1 MILADKIIQLR
12 KKSGWSQ
19 EELAHQL
26 GVTRQ
31 SVSKWEGGQS
41 VPDLERLLQMSR
53 VFGVSTD
60 YLLKDELEDSPLPI
74 PAQDET
80 EGETLRRVSM
90 EEANAF
96 LVLKDR
102 VTMPIAWAVFLCILS
117 PVCLILLGA
126 AGEAG
131 YLLFSEDAAGGLGI
145 ILLLLLIAAAVAVF
159 ITCGIRTAPY
169 DYLDKEEIETEYGV
183 TGMVQR
189 RREEFR
195 DRYIRGCV
203 VGTVLCI
210 LSPLPLFFG
219 AVLEWGDFLLAGA
232 LCFLLLMVGL
242 GVVSFIRVCIP
253 WESMEKL
260 LQEGDYTR
268 SRKRRDKKFGWVYA
282 VYWLVVTA
290 IYLAVSLNSFA
301 WGVTWIIWPV
311 AAVLFAAFSIALE
324 NLFGGKGGKK

>member
-41 VPDLERLLQMSR
+41 VPDLERVLQMSR

-60 YLLKDELEDSPLPI
+60 YLLKDELEDSPI
-74 PAQDET
+74 PVPAEDQPE
-80 EGETLRRVSM
+80 EENLRRVSM

-96 LVLKDR
+96 LAVKDR
-102 VTMPIAWAVFLCILS
+102 VTMPTAWATFLCILS

-126 AGEAG
+126 GGEG
-131 YLLFSEDAAGGLGI
+131 GHLPFSEDAAGGLGVI
-145 ILLLLLIAAAVAVF
+145 ILLLMVAAAVAVF
-159 ITCGIRTAPY
+159 ITCGIRTSPY
-169 DYLDKEEIETEYGV
+169 DYLEDEEFETEYGV
-183 TGMVQR
+183 TGMVRQR
-189 RREEFR
+189 KEQFR

-203 VGTVLCI
+203 IGTVLCI
-210 LSPLPLFFG
+210 LSPVPLLLG
-219 AVLEWGDFLLAGA
+219 AVLAWGDLLLAGA
-232 LCFLLLMVGL
+232 VCFLLLMVGL
-242 GVVSFIRVCIP
+242 GVVNFIRVCVP
-253 WESMEKL
+253 WDSMEKL

-268 SRKRRDKKFGWVYA
+268 SKKRMDREFDWIYA

-290 IYLAVSLNSFA
+290 AYLAVSFYTAA
-301 WGVTWIIWPV
+301 WGMTWIIWPV
-311 AAVLFAAFSIALE
+311 AAVVFAAVVIALE
-324 NLFGGKGGKK
+324 NLAKKREKNR